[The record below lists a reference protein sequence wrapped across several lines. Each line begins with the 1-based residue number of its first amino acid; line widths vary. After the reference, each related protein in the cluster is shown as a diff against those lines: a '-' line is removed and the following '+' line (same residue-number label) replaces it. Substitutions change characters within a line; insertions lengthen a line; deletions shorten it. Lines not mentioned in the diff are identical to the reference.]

1 MTSIINNIGN
11 SFPAKLFPSAIKF
24 KNACRKINFF
34 QCKDHPV
41 LKLNSACLMDFTCQY
56 LLKLSLS
63 PVMICFIH
71 TWFTEPMSSSCRTID
86 SNSIV
91 HTKFGYSLTKN
102 SQYQCSHSQG
112 KHDSSKFSILAR
124 SSTFPM
130 KTGIGSSNNLRH
142 CYTKLSSP
150 LSVQLST

>member
-34 QCKDHPV
+34 QCKDHPD

-63 PVMICFIH
+63 SVMICFIH
-71 TWFTEPMSSSCRTID
+71 HGSLNTCHLHVEQLTQNRIVQQCLATVWPRIANTRVPITRENMID
-86 SNSIV
+86 RNSP
-91 HTKFGYSLTKN
+91 YL
-102 SQYQCSHSQG
+102 QE
-112 KHDSSKFSILAR
+112 
-124 SSTFPM
+124 
-130 KTGIGSSNNLRH
+130 
-142 CYTKLSSP
+142 
-150 LSVQLST
+150 VQLSQWKLALGVVII